1 MVLHTAQNLAQN
13 RSIVTP
19 FGHFWWFGRRIPFE
33 SQISNED
40 RSVVFVSVYED
51 SHLGS
56 SRTRAWCIGQLQ
68 NASVAHSESRILDDV
83 HEK

>member
-1 MVLHTAQNLAQN
+1 MVLHAAQNLAQN

-19 FGHFWWFGRRIPFE
+19 FGHVWWFGMHIPLVVKFP
-33 SQISNED
+33 QKN

-51 SHLGS
+51 SNLGS
-56 SRTRAWCIGQLQ
+56 SRMRAWCIVELQ
-68 NASVAHSESRILDDV
+68 NASVAHSESAIPDDV